1 MLVGEP
7 TVGQS
12 GWESRVGKLA
22 GRQAGTMG
30 CHPMLTENANF
41 LTNAL

>member
-1 MLVGEP
+1 MLVGEL

-22 GRQAGTMG
+22 GRWVG
-30 CHPMLTENANF
+30 CWGGWGVGG
-41 LTNAL
+41 